1 MDIAVLDK
9 ESDAGWGTTKAN
21 SGIIHPGY
29 AGERDSLKYKISHK
43 GNQLFRKNADE
54 LGIHIKNIGSMLNI
68 FHDFQ
73 MNVLENFLEQGKM
86 SGLSG
91 LEIITDTQKIK
102 TLEPNISSNVRATL
116 FARETCIISP
126 YGAAVSIFENAS
138 ENGVSFYFDN
148 EVKSISCSFDSSG
161 KKLFTIKTKNHSP
174 HNPDYIFQS
183 EFIINAAGVN
193 SSKIAN
199 MIGDDSFKIKTYRGQ
214 YILFDT
220 DSGNFVN
227 HVNFK
232 LPDSSKSKTKG
243 LLVTPT
249 VSGNFFIGPNY
260 EYINKEDIS
269 TTSPGLA
276 EVKENASRMFNNIPV
291 GKAIT
296 EFAGLRAVSD
306 TGDFIINE
314 SPANKNFINAA
325 GIQSPGLTCAFI
337 IAEIVLDIL
346 KNKNIRLIK
355 NKNFVP
361 ENRNALNNNRVIR
374 TEAADSAEIDEKLKY
389 EIVCRCEKVT
399 EAEVIDAIRKGA
411 STVDGIKF
419 RTRAGMGRC
428 QGGYCLLKVMR
439 IISREL
445 NIPFEKITK
454 CGKDS
459 YIAKYKI

>member
-1 MDIAVLDK
+1 VLDK

-29 AGERDSLKYKISHK
+29 AGERNSLKYKISHK
-43 GNQLFRKNADE
+43 GNRLFRKNADE

-68 FHDFQ
+68 FHDYQ
-73 MNVLENFLEQGKM
+73 MGTLENFLEQGRA

-91 LEIITDTQKIK
+91 LKIITDRQKIK
-102 TLEPNISSNVRATL
+102 DLEPNISSNVRAAL
-116 FARETCIISP
+116 FAGETCIISP
-126 YGAAVSIFENAS
+126 YGAAISIYENALM
-138 ENGVSFYFDN
+138 NGVNFYFDN
-148 EVKSISCSFDSSG
+148 EVKSIEHITDQSG
-161 KKLFTIKTKNHSP
+161 RKLFMIKTKNHSP
-174 HNPDYIFQS
+174 YQPDYIFQS
-183 EFIINAAGVN
+183 EIVINAAGVD
-193 SSKIAN
+193 SAEIAN
-199 MIGDDSFKIKTYRGQ
+199 MIGDDSFKIKACRGQ
-214 YILFDT
+214 YILFD
-220 DSGNFVN
+220 SEAGNFVK

-249 VSGNFFIGPNY
+249 VSGNFFVGPNY
-260 EYINKEDIS
+260 EHITGRDLS
-269 TTSPGLA
+269 TTSKSLD
-276 EVKENASRMFNNIPV
+276 EVKENASKMFDNIPF

-306 TGDFIINE
+306 SGDFIISN
-314 SPANKNFINAA
+314 SAVNKNFINVA

-337 IAEIVLDIL
+337 IAEMVPEIL
-346 KNKNIRLIK
+346 KNTGIKMVKNRKYIPENKNIERRIIK
-355 NKNFVP
+355 ND
-361 ENRNALNNNRVIR
+361 
-374 TEAADSAEIDEKLKY
+374 AAVNKSADTDDTQKY

-399 EAEVIDAIRKGA
+399 EAEIVDAVRKGA

-445 NIPFEKITK
+445 KIPFEKITK